1 MLEIDPEDRTRNS
14 VKNSEVGVFFDIDG
28 TVLHLKEPISATY
41 SRILQK
47 HGFFV
52 SEENVGSYMSKLWK
66 EQNKKY
72 LKTAKNHKTSVDE
85 EIQFWI
91 SFASDVITPFVSLDV
106 RNSIATEIYEHYK
119 KGNSRFV
126 DKQFLSTVSNLKKH
140 GALIG
145 AITNNDIRT
154 HNVIEELNLSNVFS
168 YIFTAGELGIKKPSV
183 DIFKRA
189 QETTPLPAS
198 QLWYVGDSIELD
210 CEPAIRAG
218 WKAILVNRDNKVI
231 TNSQIKSASGIS
243 EVTAII
249 YG

>member
-1 MLEIDPEDRTRNS
+1 MVLEDRTINP
-14 VKNSEVGVFFDIDG
+14 VKNSEVGVFFDVDG
-28 TVLHLKEPISATY
+28 TVLHLKEPISSTY
-41 SRILQK
+41 NRILQK

-52 SEENVGSYMSKLWK
+52 SEESIGSFMSKLWK
-66 EQNKKY
+66 EQNQKY

-91 SFASDVITPFVSLDV
+91 SFASDVISPFVSSDV
-106 RNSIATEIYEHYK
+106 RNYIATEIYEHFK
-119 KGNSRFV
+119 KGSSRFV
-126 DKQFLSTVSNLKKH
+126 DKQFLSAASSLKRQ
-140 GALIG
+140 GAWIG
-145 AITNNDIRT
+145 AITNNDMRT
-154 HNVIEELNLSNVFS
+154 HTVIEELNLSKVFS
-168 YIFTAGELGIKKPSV
+168 YVFTAGELGIKKPSI

-210 CEPAIRAG
+210 CEPAIKAG
-218 WKAILVNRDNKVI
+218 WNAILVNRDNKVI
-231 TNSQIKSASGIS
+231 TNSKIKSVNGIN